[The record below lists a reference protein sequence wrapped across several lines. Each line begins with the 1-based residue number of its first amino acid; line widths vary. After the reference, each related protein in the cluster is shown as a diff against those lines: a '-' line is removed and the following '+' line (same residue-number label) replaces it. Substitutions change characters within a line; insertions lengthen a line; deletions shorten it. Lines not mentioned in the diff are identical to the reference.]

1 MYVTKQASEY
11 GQNDKEAQLLL
22 RKFQHE
28 KFSGGIGSNE
38 LYKMQKKEESKLSNI
53 VQENIELKKQNM
65 DLKKVVNGLSYIK
78 EIHITLIEKTKR
90 TMAANEMMKTQIKA
104 QDNMIKDLVG

>member
-1 MYVTKQASEY
+1 
-11 GQNDKEAQLLL
+11 
-22 RKFQHE
+22 
-28 KFSGGIGSNE
+28 
-38 LYKMQKKEESKLSNI
+38 MQKKEESKLSNI

-90 TMAANEMMKTQIKA
+90 TMAANELMKT
-104 QDNMIKDLVG
+104 